1 MSLAILQIV
10 ASVFG
15 VLATW
20 FVGKEAVKWLQ
31 AYRTSREKV
40 EQDEIK
46 RESEKLDQKAND
58 ESDRLK
64 KIEGR

>member
-1 MSLAILQIV
+1 MSLAIVQIV
-10 ASVFG
+10 ASALG

-20 FVGKEAVKWLQ
+20 FAGKAIVTWLQ
-31 AYRTSREKV
+31 AYRTSRQTV

-46 RESEKLDQKAND
+46 RESEKLDQQAND
-58 ESDRLK
+58 DSDRLK